1 MKNYWIGFW
10 VKLLSFILT
19 GYYVSTGIWTSAA
32 VFFMLYLGEL
42 CGSICEAIENKES

>member
-19 GYYVSTGIWTSAA
+19 GYYVSTGNWEGAA

-42 CGSICEAIENKES
+42 CGSICEAIENKKS